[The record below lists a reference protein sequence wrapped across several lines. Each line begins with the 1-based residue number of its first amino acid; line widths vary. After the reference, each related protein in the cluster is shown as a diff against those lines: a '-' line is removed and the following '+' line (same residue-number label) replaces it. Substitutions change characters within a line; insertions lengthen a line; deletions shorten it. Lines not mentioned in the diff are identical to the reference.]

1 MGKSFAIFMA
11 GIGVGVAVTAWA
23 TNDGELQSRLKKAAR
38 DTGKDLRESEIWRRA
53 KQAASGATDRLKD
66 HLNDAIDDAAATSK
80 DLARQAGEQLEDA
93 GKRLQDA

>member
-23 TNDGELQSRLKKAAR
+23 TNDGDLQNRLKKAVR
-38 DTGKDLRESEIWRRA
+38 ETGKDLQGSELWKRG
-53 KQAASGATDRLKD
+53 KQAAGGATDRLKD
-66 HLNDAIDDAAATSK
+66 HLSDAIDDATATSK
-80 DLARQAGEQLEDA
+80 DLARQAGEQLQDA